1 MKPVSGRCSVI
12 QLPSSSQN
20 INRRKF
26 TNVKAKYVYFY
37 LLPRLLMNPM
47 AVNYNIQNVD
57 TSTNIDCEILFYSKV
72 ESDNAIIHLGIEKC
86 EFGYY
91 FPKTFFVE
99 KVSNIEDDIYI
110 FMQEQISVQVSS
122 RIITL

>member
-37 LLPRLLMNPM
+37 LLPRLVMNPM

-57 TSTNIDCEILFYSKV
+57 TSTNIDCEILFYIKV
-72 ESDNAIIHLGIEKC
+72 ESDNAIMHLGIEKC

-91 FPKTFFVE
+91 FC
-99 KVSNIEDDIYI
+99 
-110 FMQEQISVQVSS
+110 
-122 RIITL
+122 